1 MKRWR
6 LVHARMLPLAL
17 ATAMVYLT
25 LSVSAAAC
33 LFSHQ
38 SASPHASRATHHH
51 TGHTV
56 HSSLCAWACHANP
69 TVDLPSTAPQAETV
83 RVFAWLLLAGIGL
96 SSLGT
101 QQSAQSRAP
110 PQR

>member
-1 MKRWR
+1 MRKW
-6 LVHARMLPLAL
+6 VPPLAL

-33 LFSHQ
+33 LFSH
-38 SASPHASRATHHH
+38 HRASRTAHHH
-51 TGHTV
+51 TGGVV

-69 TVDLPSTAPQAETV
+69 TVDLPSTAPQAQPLQLI
-83 RVFAWLLLAGIGL
+83 AWLLLVGFVVP
-96 SSLGT
+96 SLRA

-110 PQR
+110 PRL